1 LILLSWVAAAPG
13 TSMVVNRPRASRR
26 NPWSTP
32 SAVVYLPTITPRLL
46 TPNGTVCKTASG
58 ASNLV

>member
-1 LILLSWVAAAPG
+1 
-13 TSMVVNRPRASRR
+13 MVVNRPRASRR